1 MFCFRG
7 CSFVSK
13 TKTVESHGAI
23 AVFITDKLQY
33 VNGEPLVDM
42 IHDGTAR
49 DVHIPAGFMLG
60 SDGYIYFHFYMILS
74 CLLVVSRKQPSQNN
88 HVVQCD
94 ADLGPVY
101 TLSLVQIFV
110 SLCTCVR

>member
-1 MFCFRG
+1 MPYQPYTACGYNLKNKLGFLKTVFSTSQVENTLTLMFCFRG

-60 SDGYIYFHFYMILS
+60 SDGYIYFCFYI
-74 CLLVVSRKQPSQNN
+74 
-88 HVVQCD
+88 
-94 ADLGPVY
+94 
-101 TLSLVQIFV
+101 I
-110 SLCTCVR
+110 

>member
-1 MFCFRG
+1 MLISLTQLVGAMLKNKLSFCKTVFSPSEIETTLTIIIMFCFRG

-60 SDGYIYFHFYMILS
+60 SDG
-74 CLLVVSRKQPSQNN
+74 
-88 HVVQCD
+88 
-94 ADLGPVY
+94 
-101 TLSLVQIFV
+101 
-110 SLCTCVR
+110 